1 MKDPLEIFFWNLE
14 KYGNY
19 NHAQTTILNEYISA
33 WEQHNG
39 QHTKVHLDHEI
50 FIHIFLRNYQFLIVP
65 WIKTMQRKYHNSQI
79 FIKNFNQPRI
89 SLKTFVTI
97 LYHQNTVVH
106 INKSQIETNAYFIED
121 CDTEYSVLLQF
132 TVKFG

>member
-1 MKDPLEIFFWNLE
+1 MGKWKIPLKSSFETSKNMEIIITHKQLYLMNIFQHENSTMANIQKCILIMKF
-14 KYGNY
+14 Y
-19 NHAQTTILNEYISA
+19 
-33 WEQHNG
+33 
-39 QHTKVHLDHEI
+39 
-50 FIHIFLRNYQFLIVP
+50 IHIFLRNYQFLIVP
-65 WIKTMQRKYHNSQI
+65 WIKTYRKSQI